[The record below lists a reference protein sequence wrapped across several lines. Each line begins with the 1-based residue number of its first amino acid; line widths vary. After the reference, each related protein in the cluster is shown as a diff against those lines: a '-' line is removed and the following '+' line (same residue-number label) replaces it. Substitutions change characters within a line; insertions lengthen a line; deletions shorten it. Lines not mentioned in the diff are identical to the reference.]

1 MAPPLAGRPP
11 FATDEPD
18 AYYDDK
24 DAAAPMRRAPPPK
37 PDNPNKRTS
46 AYDVYDTY
54 LTANGSSPSPS
65 DARPTSAVSTTSR
78 NSGIG
83 GIGMGLLAM
92 DSDSDDNSDDE
103 EAYERR
109 RKAEQ
114 AKRNAASNSGSS
126 PDPSKGGGAGNSRT
140 AALAAAI
147 HANTPSPPNSPP
159 PSPPPPSPKP
169 IAAPKPGYAA
179 PTIATLG
186 VKSPAPSEGENP
198 FEPQHQQGRSPF
210 DNPPQQGMRGPPGPG
225 MPHPQ
230 HHPQQQHQQQRGP
243 PMPAP
248 IHGMPQPM
256 QPHRQDSGQSMTSG
270 SSHGGFR
277 GPPPGLG
284 LNTGLLPPNSPGGMI
299 SSPHSPITPPPGAMV
314 RGMTPAPLA
323 PPMTPIMP
331 VFAVPTTS
339 GSPGPGEKGGP
350 GVKWDESAQPIPRKP
365 IMRSNTED
373 VLLPRRGE
381 KGDDF
386 WRRFSMVA
394 HLEEKA
400 PGGKGGGSMW
410 LRKTQ
415 SGTSRLS
422 KWVWFIGLILLGA
435 IGAAVGLGVYF
446 TKDKPDHQQPVAL
459 SGEVGTQKA
468 DGSTS
473 VGKGGSGGTGA
484 AGSTVKHVS
493 PTHTIDARGWV
504 EAVVTPLPMGAG
516 TLVYRNVNADVDV
529 EEREEGGSPCP
540 KATAT
545 NASGSGVHHREVLEM
560 ESEGRAR
567 REHVRQSTSRKRRF

>member
-24 DAAAPMRRAPPPK
+24 DAAAPRRRAPPPK

-65 DARPTSAVSTTSR
+65 DARPASAVSTTSR

-92 DSDSDDNSDDE
+92 DSDSDDDSDDE

-198 FEPQHQQGRSPF
+198 FEPSHQQRSPF

-230 HHPQQQHQQQRGP
+230 HHPQHQHQQQRGP

-284 LNTGLLPPNSPGGMI
+284 LNTGLLPSNSPGGML

-373 VLLPRRGE
+373 VLFTEEGREG
-381 KGDDF
+381 
-386 WRRFSMVA
+386 RRF
-394 HLEEKA
+394 LEA
-400 PGGKGGGSMW
+400 
-410 LRKTQ
+410 L
-415 SGTSRLS
+415 
-422 KWVWFIGLILLGA
+422 FDGA

-493 PTHTIDARGWV
+493 PTHTIDARAWV
-504 EAVVTPLPMGAG
+504 EAVVTPVPVPVGAMGEG
-516 TLVYRNVNADVDV
+516 TLVYRNVNVGV